1 MGNMDFWSLTMSEI
15 KLTGEREA
23 SFSPLF
29 VLGEDVEV
37 IGLISYSSMRID
49 NLSSNRAG
57 YVLY

>member
-1 MGNMDFWSLTMSEI
+1 MSEI

-49 NLSSNRAG
+49 NLSSSRAG